1 MTSRLA
7 ELFEDQKLIEKI
19 KRQLP
24 YLFQL
29 AELESSRAGKTGMEV
44 GSVREKILIAL
55 LIYKF
60 GEKHVETKIAITEP
74 EVDVKLFGQP
84 ISIKTITGFGGV
96 KIIWTVDAQK
106 AKEFRETYTPKC
118 DILLALIR
126 WGGRGGLY
134 YIPLEVQ
141 QQVFKAMGRNR
152 YIHLPKP
159 GTNPRGVEYE
169 KEALLNLLGAPQ
181 TREIEIVWRKIEI
194 PFDPYKRWVDYW
206 KEEQPKNQQ
215 TRLKTFY

>member
-1 MTSRLA
+1 LS
-7 ELFEDQKLIEKI
+7 
-19 KRQLP
+19 
-24 YLFQL
+24 YLFQI

-55 LIYKF
+55 LIYYF
-60 GEKHVETKIAITEP
+60 GKENVETKLPITEP
-74 EVDVKLFGQP
+74 EMDCKLFGAP
-84 ISIKTITGFGGV
+84 VSIKTITGLGGV

-106 AKEFRETYTPKC
+106 AREFRETYTPKC

-126 WGGRGGLY
+126 WEGRGGLY

-141 QQVFKAMGRNR
+141 QQVFGTMGRNR

-159 GTNPRGVEYE
+159 GTNPRGVEFE
-169 KEALLNLLGAPQ
+169 KEALLNLLKAKNTQ
-181 TREIEIVWRKIEI
+181 TIEIEWRKSDI

-206 KEEQPKNQQ
+206 KEDQPKNQQ
-215 TRLKTFY
+215 TLLKSC